1 MEILDKV
8 MQIGDVK
15 HTRERERERET
26 ARLSS
31 EKDKHWQLNIGYGLE
46 LVHVETT
53 SL

>member
-8 MQIGDVK
+8 LQIGDVK
-15 HTRERERERET
+15 HTRERERET